1 MSAEGGDAW
10 RYGEWV
16 GEWGSTSGLEAA
28 LRKTGSSAPCCFQ
41 WVQDEGEL
49 SETGVQK
56 CQYNVSHHIWIVNPP
71 FSPFIFLQTFC
82 ISHLN
87 P

>member
-1 MSAEGGDAW
+1 MCTHAKCLQKVGTYA
-10 RYGEWV
+10 
-16 GEWGSTSGLEAA
+16 GEWGSTSSLEAA
-28 LRKTGSSAPCCFQ
+28 LRKTGISAPCCPR
-41 WVQDEGEL
+41 WVQEEGEL

-56 CQYNVSHHIWIVNPP
+56 CQYNVSHNIWTVNLL
-71 FSPFIFLQTFC
+71 SLFIFLQTFC